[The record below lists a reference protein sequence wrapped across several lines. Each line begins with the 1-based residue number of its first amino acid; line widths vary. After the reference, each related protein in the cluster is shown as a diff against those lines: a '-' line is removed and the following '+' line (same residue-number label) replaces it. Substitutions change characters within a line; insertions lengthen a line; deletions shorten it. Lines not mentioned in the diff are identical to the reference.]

1 MNNYEE
7 LSLSDRKIN
16 TRAMDNII
24 EPGYY
29 DRGGNKI
36 LTWDEFLCN
45 SGLKVTNENT
55 LTRMTG
61 TKKEWI

>member
-24 EPGYY
+24 EPGY
-29 DRGGNKI
+29 I
-36 LTWDEFLCN
+36 QLL
-45 SGLKVTNENT
+45 SLS
-55 LTRMTG
+55 L
-61 TKKEWI
+61 